1 MGAGLVLLHP
11 QLLELDVVVTVF
23 LVTAMSVT
31 DSVTE
36 AGELVVGE
44 IRSPVAGGGV
54 IELNFG
60 RGWGDWLLWT
70 A

>member
-1 MGAGLVLLHP
+1 
-11 QLLELDVVVTVF
+11 
-23 LVTAMSVT
+23 MSVT

-44 IRSPVAGGGV
+44 IKSPVAGGGV

-60 RGWGDWLLWT
+60 RGWVDWLPWT
-70 A
+70 AYY

>member
-1 MGAGLVLLHP
+1 
-11 QLLELDVVVTVF
+11 VVVTVF
-23 LVTAMSVT
+23 LVTKTSVT

-60 RGWGDWLLWT
+60 RGWVDWLPWK